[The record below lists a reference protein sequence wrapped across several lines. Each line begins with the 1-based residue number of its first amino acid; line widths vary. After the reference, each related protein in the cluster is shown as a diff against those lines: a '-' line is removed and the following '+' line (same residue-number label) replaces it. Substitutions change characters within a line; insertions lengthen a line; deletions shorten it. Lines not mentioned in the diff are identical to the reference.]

1 MPSDIRCEAESMV
14 TKRLELLD
22 YIFAPLKNQDEILMV
37 YREELS
43 RFNTAKLIEAKRGFF
58 FGCEVQA
65 EADSFG
71 DHIMRALESMKQNTV
86 NTRETTL

>member
-37 YREELS
+37 YCEELS

-58 FGCEVQA
+58 LDAKFRRRLIRLATISCGRWNQ
-65 EADSFG
+65 
-71 DHIMRALESMKQNTV
+71 
-86 NTRETTL
+86 